1 MYHLILEFSYF
12 NFDGRIR
19 TGCPRLVAF
28 LGRFTQTLQEFCVI
42 MANRKKKAL
51 QLLRRKAWSVNTL
64 CRKLIDVFKTDNAFY
79 YVNCDVLQ
87 VSSALRKAIT
97 EHV

>member
-1 MYHLILEFSYF
+1 
-12 NFDGRIR
+12 
-19 TGCPRLVAF
+19 
-28 LGRFTQTLQEFCVI
+28 

-79 YVNCDVLQ
+79 YVKCDVLQ
-87 VSSALRKAIT
+87 VFSALRKAIT
-97 EHV
+97 EHVYNCDLFLKRV